1 MMGEDRRTQ
10 GIREKEKVLFVCVH
24 NSARSQMAE
33 AWLNHLCGDIFEAE
47 SAGLEAGNLH
57 PLAIE
62 VMKEV
67 GIDISHKKTR
77 SAFDL
82 VKAGKIFSYV
92 VTVCDET
99 SAERC
104 PVFVGVT
111 KRLHWSFPDPATLT
125 GTTEEKLDKVRK
137 IRDAIRSAAEAW
149 CKGMRTNKS
158 QDS

>member
-1 MMGEDRRTQ
+1 
-10 GIREKEKVLFVCVH
+10 
-24 NSARSQMAE
+24 MAE
-33 AWLNHLCGDIFEAE
+33 AWLNHLCGDLFEAE

-62 VMKEV
+62 VMKEM

-77 SAFDL
+77 SVFDL

-104 PVFVGVT
+104 PVFLGVT
-111 KRLHWSFPDPATLT
+111 KRLHWSFPDPATVT
-125 GTTEEKLDKVRK
+125 GTKEEKLDKVRK
-137 IRDAIRSAAEAW
+137 IRNDIRSAVEGW
-149 CKGMRTNKS
+149 CKGVRTNQS
-158 QDS
+158 PDS